1 MKRKILLI
9 PLLLMATIITKA
21 QSIGPATFNVT
32 GGSVV
37 IGSNEYDWSIGEMT
51 MVSTFSSSS
60 VVITQGV
67 LQPYELTT
75 GIVNTSVINGLL
87 VFPNPASSVLNI
99 RYTSSSS
106 GTLTCR
112 LFDMAGRMILTNTTD
127 VIPGITASQLNVS
140 DLAVAQYLLEVT
152 VGHSEGT
159 TETNAYKI
167 QKLQ

>member
-1 MKRKILLI
+1 
-9 PLLLMATIITKA
+9 MALVNTYA
-21 QSIGPATFNVT
+21 QNLAPTTLNAT

-37 IGSNEYDWSIGEMT
+37 IGSKEFDWSVGEMT
-51 MVSTFSSSS
+51 MVSTCSASS

-67 LQPYELTT
+67 LQPYQLTT
-75 GIVNTSVINGLL
+75 GIVNATQINGLQ
-87 VFPNPASSVLNI
+87 VFPNPAATVLNI

-112 LFDMAGRMILTNTTD
+112 LFDMAGRMVLTHTVD

-152 VGHSEGT
+152 VDHSEGA
-159 TETNAYKI
+159 TETNAYTI